1 MVDVVYEKPQFEI
14 DRIRKEWDGVMRPV
28 RSGEV
33 ADGIRK
39 KSDLYRSVFSLH
51 QP

>member
-28 RSGEV
+28 QTAEWGGGRWNKEEIGLVPLS
-33 ADGIRK
+33 
-39 KSDLYRSVFSLH
+39 F
-51 QP
+51 